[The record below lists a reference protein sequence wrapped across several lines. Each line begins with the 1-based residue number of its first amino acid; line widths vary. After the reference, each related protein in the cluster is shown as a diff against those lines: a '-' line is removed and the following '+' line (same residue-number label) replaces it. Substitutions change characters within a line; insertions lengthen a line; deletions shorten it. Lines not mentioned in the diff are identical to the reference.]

1 MWNIAAMICF
11 LKYFK
16 IIFFLL
22 SSKFSFG
29 FDLQQ
34 FDYNMSREGCVC
46 VCLCVCVCVCVSVYV
61 CMFILCGVVGASFVC
76 DYAYDLCMHP
86 Q

>member
-16 IIFFLL
+16 IIFPALFKIFPLAL
-22 SSKFSFG
+22 ICSNLTMICLERG
-29 FDLQQ
+29 
-34 FDYNMSREGCVC
+34 VC
-46 VCLCVCVCVCVSVYV
+46 VCLCRCVCVCVCVYL
-61 CMFILCGVVGASFVC
+61 CMFILFGVVGASFVYG
-76 DYAYDLCMHP
+76 YAYDLCMHP